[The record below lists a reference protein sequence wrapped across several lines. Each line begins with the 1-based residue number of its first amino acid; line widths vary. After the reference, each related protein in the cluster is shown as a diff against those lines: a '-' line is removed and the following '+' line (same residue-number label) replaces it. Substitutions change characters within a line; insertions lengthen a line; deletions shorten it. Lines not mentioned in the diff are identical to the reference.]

1 MARHTAPVCHGRAMK
16 LDNRARQYVCRSCG
30 GWTTRL
36 RALVAGGLW

>member
-16 LDNRARQYVCRSCG
+16 HDTKSRQYVCKRCG

-36 RALVAGGLW
+36 TALLGIRP

>member
-16 LDNRARQYVCRSCG
+16 LDAKSRQYVCRVCG

-36 RALVAGGLW
+36 LILALGGGR